1 MRKIAIGNS
10 VYIEPNNVTLELDKI
25 EIQNTINSSFNI
37 EIVRNNAVIRN
48 LEFPLENNTLYKGD
62 YLSRDGI
69 YRVSTGTIEQY
80 TGNQITAI
88 QYFDNL
94 YVSGGNFYIRVSNQ
108 NAILKMYYEK
118 EEEIDEQIYVLNKN
132 EELIA
137 VFNKEDNNPIFN
149 PRIKETQ
156 NAEAVFTFSISSNNP
171 KWKEINNPENLY
183 VVDGKV
189 FSTNFEGCFQESI
202 TETNEDYINVIAYER
217 QKLLSRKYVRA
228 WNSETGFE
236 YIDTFMVVVLSA
248 GSLPLKNNDNLV
260 ESSNPRGTSGYVL
273 DALLYGTGWKTGTC
287 DVEGVFDFETDQVDI
302 YENILKVQQI
312 WGGIL
317 VFDSYNK
324 IVHHRDE
331 TKWLPYEGFEVK
343 YQKNMQSLERLYNN
357 KIVTKLCPLGEGGLN
372 IKSINNNS
380 EWLTDF
386 SYTDSVLEGIE
397 NNPDITDPEQ
407 LKAWGERKLK
417 FLSKPR
423 KELTVQAI
431 LMFQLEGYELEK
443 IYLNDIADIIN
454 YDGVEGEIEQLRV
467 VGYDYGI
474 WDKSDAILEL
484 SDITLDSTDIFKQTV
499 SASNSINNGTLNA
512 NRVVN
517 FFENGQSI
525 SASLKEIDKSIEET
539 KSEMYKSD
547 TEIGMKIQETIT
559 NMNTLSNQIINQQET
574 IESLKVNLDGI
585 TNELTEKGGNNLI
598 YYDSE
603 FWTGKSE
610 ILPNEYKI
618 LKYIEST
625 GTQYIDTGYFVTE
638 NTRIKAKFLSRD
650 TGNKNWFGGSVIG
663 SAATADGF
671 SFNSMSNNSVEFV
684 FGKSGWNTVTA
695 KNVVNYPFTIDFSRT
710 GIIVNDELI
719 ATPNFD
725 TFSEQTGS
733 LRIFSRASGAT
744 SSIISGRCYNFSIY
758 ENGVLVRDYIPC
770 LRKGDEV
777 PGLYDIINGE
787 FYSNVGFGN
796 FGYDYEL
803 PEQYQEIEYLE
814 SDGNQYI
821 DTGHIFT
828 GRTTFDLDIM
838 ETKHGNSEWCMFIGV
853 RDAGWSKQLIMSCN
867 TSGLI
872 GGDYG
877 ATGSALQGSQADMR
891 NNLAH
896 IETRIESSN
905 YKVYLN
911 NGVYATTPYQEFN
924 SELNGYLFGFNVA
937 GNAHMREAHFRIYAC
952 KIYED
957 GVIVRNFVPCY
968 NKENN
973 IAGFYDMANDVFYP
987 NSGTGAFINGN
998 NVNSYNYSEYNTD
1011 KIEEYTNTEIQNNS
1025 ISSLGYILNNGAF
1038 EQSVNNV
1045 VNGIYTVSFKYK
1057 KLKELATGNVYI
1069 NDVKYDLT
1077 EMAWTNFVKTIE
1089 VNSNNIKI
1097 KLESDSKQSFYITDL
1112 LINLGNSAEIWTQN
1126 PNETRTD
1133 TVKIGKGIQITSST
1147 KNTKLKADADGVRIV
1162 KVSNENDVPTEFTDK
1177 GTKTEYIES
1186 KGGDIAGILIQKVTY
1201 NNSEQTWI
1209 SSLL

>member
-1 MRKIAIGNS
+1 MYNLQGNREWTDKIKRAFKKGITRAYLISEDVEINADNYLMSVDFSDEKADPEDGRFIGKSICREINIKLNNRANELNLENKEVEYYLGAEVDGEF
-10 VYIEPNNVTLELDKI
+10 VYINFGKFIVQKPENQEVNEETTFTAFDYMSRFDVRYTPSTTFPASLKDIIQDICNQCGVELGSTEFRNSDKI
-25 EIQNTINSSFNI
+25 IEANPFLNAEQCREVVKSIAKVSFSCAYIGQDNKLYFGFEKNNEIVETINIDNYF
-37 EIVRNNAVIRN
+37 EMGNNNDIKPITIITLRSGEVEASGQSIRN
-48 LEFPLENNTLYKGD
+48 SEL
-62 YLSRDGI
+62 
-69 YRVSTGTIEQY
+69 IEQY
-80 TGNQITAI
+80 G
-88 QYFDNL
+88 
-94 YVSGGNFYIRVSNQ
+94 
-108 NAILKMYYEK
+108 
-118 EEEIDEQIYVLNKN
+118 LN
-132 EELIA
+132 ELII
-137 VFNKEDNNPIFN
+137 E
-149 PRIKETQ
+149 
-156 NAEAVFTFSISSNNP
+156 
-171 KWKEINNPENLY
+171 
-183 VVDGKV
+183 
-189 FSTNFEGCFQESI
+189 
-202 TETNEDYINVIAYER
+202 EDYFAFTDELRQSFLEEASYLFGLTYTPIDIDLEGSAYLNFNDVIKIQNLNGEEKITYA
-217 QKLLSRKYVRA
+217 L
-228 WNSETGFE
+228 
-236 YIDTFMVVVLSA
+236 
-248 GSLPLKNNDNLV
+248 NNYHTYN
-260 ESSNPRGTSGYVL
+260 
-273 DALLYGTGWKTGTC
+273 
-287 DVEGVFDFETDQVDI
+287 GV
-302 YENILKVQQI
+302 
-312 WGGIL
+312 
-317 VFDSYNK
+317 
-324 IVHHRDE
+324 
-331 TKWLPYEGFEVK
+331 
-343 YQKNMQSLERLYNN
+343 LYNS
-357 KIVTKLCPLGEGGLN
+357 VSVPALTE
-372 IKSINNNS
+372 S
-380 EWLTDF
+380 EKK
-386 SYTDSVLEGIE
+386 YTYKDE
-397 NNPDITDPEQ
+397 
-407 LKAWGERKLK
+407 
-417 FLSKPR
+417 
-423 KELTVQAI
+423 
-431 LMFQLEGYELEK
+431 
-443 IYLNDIADIIN
+443 
-454 YDGVEGEIEQLRV
+454 
-467 VGYDYGI
+467 
-474 WDKSDAILEL
+474 
-484 SDITLDSTDIFKQTV
+484 DSTKRTKTTI
-499 SASNSINNGTLNA
+499 
-512 NRVVN
+512 
-517 FFENGQSI
+517 
-525 SASLKEIDKSIEET
+525 EIDKANARIDMVV
-539 KSEMYKSD
+539 KQISD
-547 TEIGMKIQETIT
+547 TEQKLAETNINIDGIKDTVYTKDEVKEIT
-559 NMNTLSNQIINQQET
+559 EELKRDIEGVTNTL
-574 IESLKVNLDGI
+574 
-585 TNELTEKGGNNLI
+585 TENGGNNLI

-618 LKYIEST
+618 IKYIEST

-650 TGNKNWFGGSVIG
+650 TGNKNWFGGSVVG
-663 SAATADGF
+663 SGATADGF
-671 SFNSMSNNSVEFV
+671 AFNSMSNNSVEFA

-758 ENGVLVRDYIPC
+758 ENGALVRDYIPC
-770 LRKGDEV
+770 LRNEDEV

-787 FYSNVGFGN
+787 FYSNVGFGK

-803 PEQYQEIEYLE
+803 PEEYQEIEYLE
-814 SDGNQYI
+814 TSGSQYI
-821 DTGHIFT
+821 NTGHAFT
-828 GRTTFDLDIM
+828 GKTTFDLDIM
-838 ETKHGNSEWCMFIGV
+838 ETQHGNSEWCMFIGV
-853 RDAGWSKQLIMSCN
+853 RDGGWTKQLLMSCN
-867 TSGLI
+867 TTGLI

-877 ATGSALQGSQADMR
+877 ATGSAFQGSESNIK
-891 NNLAH
+891 NNLAYIKTK
-896 IETRIESSN
+896 IERSN
-905 YKVYLN
+905 YEVYIN
-911 NGVYATTPYQEFN
+911 NTLYATTPYQEFT
-924 SELNGYLFGFNVA
+924 SGLNGYLFGFNVD

-973 IAGFYDMANDVFYP
+973 IAGFYDMVNDVFYP

-1025 ISSLGYILNNGAF
+1025 ISSMGYILNNGAF

-1057 KLKELATGNVYI
+1057 KLKELATGSVYI

-1077 EMAWTNFVKTIE
+1077 EMAWTDFVKTIE

-1162 KVSNENDVPTEFTDK
+1162 KASNENDVPTEFTDK